1 MGQHVEFLDE
11 QASVLDE
18 LLSRFALD
26 EAGARNLLARYGFRD
41 VDVFKSISVL
51 SGGERARLYLCC
63 LLLEQPDLLLLDEPT
78 NHLDIHSREI
88 LEQAL
93 LEFPGAIFAV
103 SHDRYFIDKIARR
116 VLGFVGHQVQSFDTY
131 AEYRSKARQE
141 EAAAVTRSKD
151 RKEQEARAARNQE
164 SDSAS
169 GRVQSLNKAQERRE
183 NARRKE
189 QLRQTEKR
197 IEQLEQERSDLET
210 LFSDTATPSDYERYA
225 VVLQEIDDAYALY
238 LELAEDQGT

>member
-18 LLSRFALD
+18 LLARFALD

-51 SGGERARLYLCC
+51 SGGERSRLYLCC

-93 LEFPGAIFAV
+93 LDFPGAIFAV
-103 SHDRYFIDKIARR
+103 SHDRYFIAKIAHR
-116 VLGFVGHQVQSFDTY
+116 VLGFIGSQVQSFDTY
-131 AEYRSKARQE
+131 AEYRARARQE
-141 EAAAVTRSKD
+141 EAAASSKD
-151 RKEQEARAARNQE
+151 QKKSEPKETLSQVSEAAGGRA
-164 SDSAS
+164 
-169 GRVQSLNKAQERRE
+169 QSLNKAQERRE

-189 QLRQTEKR
+189 QIRLAEKR
-197 IEQLEQERSDLET
+197 IEQLEQERTDLET
-210 LFSDTATPSDYERYA
+210 LFFGAATPADYERYA
-225 VVLQEIDDAYALY
+225 VVLQEIDDSYALY
-238 LELAEDQGT
+238 LELTEG